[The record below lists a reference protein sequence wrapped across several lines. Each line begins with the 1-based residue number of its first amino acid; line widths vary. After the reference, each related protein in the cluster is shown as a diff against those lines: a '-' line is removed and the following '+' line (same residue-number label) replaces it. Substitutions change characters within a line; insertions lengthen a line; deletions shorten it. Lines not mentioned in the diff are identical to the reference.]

1 MSDKNI
7 LSPRKALNKAFLK
20 MKPLRSDITLFKNNL
35 VQLLDDCNDSESEE
49 FHKNLLSTFL
59 YKTYYSDKHFINTK
73 GRNDLVIHNGKDAK
87 SPVGVIVETK
97 KPGNKTEMLRPGNV
111 NTKAMQELV
120 LYYLRERI
128 TLNNLQL
135 KYLIATDIFEWYIFD
150 AQLFEK
156 LFAQNKKLVQ
166 LFNDFEAGRLGG
178 NKTEFFY
185 KEVAQPAIEAV
196 KENIVFTHFDIS
208 EYEKPLRNSEISD
221 DNKLIALQKIF
232 SPEHLLKKQFSNDSN
247 SLNKAFYNELLHIIG
262 LTEIKDGSKKI
273 ITRKKEQERNAGS
286 LLENA
291 ISQIDN
297 LDKFSVI
304 PNPSHF
310 GETSE
315 ERYFNLG
322 LELCITWINRI
333 LFLKL
338 LEAQLLS
345 YHKGNSEFRFM
356 SIHKISS
363 FDELNQLFFSV
374 LAKLPDERNAR
385 VKARFAKVP
394 YLNSSLFEQS
404 EIEQQ
409 SIFISNLSDEEML
422 PLIANSVLR
431 RSDKYSKA
439 KDVSSLEYLF
449 EFLDAYDFSSDG
461 SGEIQED
468 NKNLINASVLGLIFE
483 KINGYR
489 DGSFFTPGFITMYMC
504 HETIRRAVVQKFNE
518 TKGWN
523 CNNLDELYNKIE
535 DTAEAN
541 RIVNSI
547 KICDPAVGSG
557 HFLVSALNE
566 LISIKS
572 ELRILCDREGRR
584 LKEYNVEI
592 ENDELIL
599 TDEDGEIFEYKP
611 GNKESQ
617 RVQEALFHEKQTLI
631 ENCLFGVDINPNS
644 VKICRLRLWIELL
657 KNAYYKSSGNTKNVT
672 LSGVEGPFAGLT
684 ELETLPNIDINIKC
698 GNSLISRYALDADI
712 KQALKKS
719 KWNIDSYRL
728 AIQSYREASSKETKR
743 EMEKLIN
750 QIKSDFE
757 SEIAIN
763 DKRLKQL
770 NLLKGELV
778 SLTTEVTMFDRSAK
792 EKAAWNKKVEKLTNE
807 ISTIEKELEEIK
819 SNRIYDNA
827 FEWRFEFP
835 EVLNDD
841 GDFVGFDVVIGNPPY
856 IRQEEFSVIKPY
868 LQSHFET
875 FSGTADLYVYFV
887 ERGLQIA
894 KTNGNFIYILP
905 NKWMR
910 AGYGNAL
917 RKWIQQYTIGFIHD
931 FGDLPVFEEATT
943 YPCLWNIIKQKP
955 NQNTFISSNIQTLDF
970 TDRLESYI
978 QTIAFKVNSE
988 MLSDSGWT
996 LVDDSKQ
1003 KLLEKIKSKGIPL
1016 GEYVNGKIFRGVLTG
1031 LNEAFVID
1039 EETKSRMIAENP
1051 SSAEIIKP
1059 FLAGRDIKR
1068 YQQPKSDKY
1077 LILIP
1082 KGFTIK
1088 SFLQIDSFKA
1098 NEPPP
1103 RYGNMEYDAAWEW
1116 FSKKYPAVANH
1127 LLPFKSKATVRTD
1140 KGDFWWEL
1148 RACDYYEE
1156 FEKGKIIYP
1165 NICKQPEFVYDTS
1178 KQYTNQKCFIIPEAD
1193 KYLLALLNSRVTY
1206 FLFQNLLPKLRGD
1219 FYEPSYLY
1227 FKDFPIVES
1236 ENRSEFIT
1244 IADQII
1250 DAKSFNAAADTT
1262 ALESEIDRLVYELY
1276 GLSEEEIKMVEL

>member
-35 VQLLDDCNDSESEE
+35 VQLLDDCNYSESEA
-49 FHKNLLSTFL
+49 FHKTLLNKFL
-59 YKTYYSDKHFINTK
+59 DTTYYSGKHFINTK
-73 GRNDLVIHNGKDAK
+73 GYNDLVIHNGKDAK

-111 NTKAMQELV
+111 NAKAMQELV

-128 TLNNLQL
+128 TLNNLEL

-156 LFAQNKKLVQ
+156 LFAQDKKLVQ

-304 PNPSHF
+304 PNPSRF

-566 LISIKS
+566 LIAIKS

-592 ENDELIL
+592 QNDELIL
-599 TDEDGEIFEYKP
+599 TDEDGDIFEYKP

-657 KNAYYKSSGNTKNVT
+657 KNAYYKSSGNPKNVT
-672 LSGVEGPFAGLT
+672 LSGVEGSFAGMT

-712 KQALKKS
+712 KQALKKGKCSIDNYRTTIQNYRNASNKEMKRKMEELILSIKQELTYEIRANDPLKTRLDKLASELYNRFTGSFLFDMEQPYGESGKELEKRKKNEQS
-719 KWNIDSYRL
+719 KL
-728 AIQSYREASSKETKR
+728 
-743 EMEKLIN
+743 
-750 QIKSDFE
+750 E
-757 SEIAIN
+757 SEI
-763 DKRLKQL
+763 
-770 NLLKGELV
+770 
-778 SLTTEVTMFDRSAK
+778 
-792 EKAAWNKKVEKLTNE
+792 EKLTTKINE
-807 ISTIEKELEEIK
+807 IKTDV
-819 SNRIYDNA
+819 IYKNA

-841 GDFVGFDVVIGNPPY
+841 GDFIGFDVVIGNPPY

-875 FSGTADLYVYFV
+875 FAGTADLYVYFV
-887 ERGLQIA
+887 ERGLQIT
-894 KTNGNFIYILP
+894 KQNGSFIYILP

-917 RKWIQQYTIGFIHD
+917 RQWVQQYTIGFIHD

-955 NQNTFISSNIQTLDF
+955 TQNTFISSNIQTLDF

-978 QTIAFKVNSE
+978 ETIAFKVNSE
-988 MLSDSGWT
+988 MLSDAGWT

-1077 LILIP
+1077 LI
-1082 KGFTIK
+1082 FTRRG
-1088 SFLQIDSFKA
+1088 IDI
-1098 NEPPP
+1098 E
-1103 RYGNMEYDAAWEW
+1103 
-1116 FSKKYPAVANH
+1116 KYPAVLKHLNQYREQLEPKPANYSGNEWKGRK
-1127 LLPFKSKATVRTD
+1127 PGSYKWYEIQDAVDYFEEFDKSKIMLPD
-1140 KGDFWWEL
+1140 ISL
-1148 RACDYYEE
+1148 RCEAQFDSMGFYCVNTAY
-1156 FEKGKIIYP
+1156 
-1165 NICKQPEFVYDTS
+1165 
-1178 KQYTNQKCFIIPEAD
+1178 IIPGLSFSDLGILNARLILFFYASLSQTIRGGYLRFIRQYLEQIPIIKTNSLD
-1193 KYLLALLNSRVTY
+1193 KLV
-1206 FLFQNLLPKLRGD
+1206 Q
-1219 FYEPSYLY
+1219 E
-1227 FKDFPIVES
+1227 
-1236 ENRSEFIT
+1236 
-1244 IADQII
+1244 II
-1250 DAKSFNAAADTT
+1250 KIKTNTPTADTT
-1262 ALESEIDRLVYELY
+1262 TLESEIDRLVYELY
-1276 GLSEEEIKMVEL
+1276 GLSEEEIGIVEGEK

>member
-7 LSPRKALNKAFLK
+7 LTPRKALNKAFLK

-35 VQLLDDCNDSESEE
+35 VQLLNDCNDTESEE

-97 KPGNKTEMLRPGNV
+97 KPGNKSEMLRPANA
-111 NTKAMQELV
+111 NAKAMQELV

-128 TLNNLQL
+128 TLNNLEL

-156 LFAQNKKLVQ
+156 LFAQDKKLVQ
-166 LFNDFEAGRLGG
+166 LFDDFEAGRLGG

-185 KEVAQPAIEAV
+185 KEVAQSAIEAV

-221 DNKLIALQKIF
+221 DNKLISLQKIF

-262 LTEIKDGSKKI
+262 LTEVKDGSKKI

-345 YHKGNSEFRFM
+345 YHKGNPEFRFM

-439 KDVSSLEYLF
+439 KEVSSLEYLF

-599 TDEDGEIFEYKP
+599 TDEDGDIFEYKP

-657 KNAYYKSSGNTKNVT
+657 KNAYYKSSVT
-672 LSGVEGPFAGLT
+672 LSGVEGLT

-719 KWNIDSYRL
+719 QWTIDAYKV
-728 AIQSYREASSKETKR
+728 AIQSYREASNKETKR

-750 QIKSDFE
+750 RIKYDFE
-757 SEIAIN
+757 SEVAIN

-770 NLLKGELV
+770 NLLRGELAA
-778 SLTTEVTMFDRSAK
+778 LTSEVTMFDRSAK
-792 EKAAWNKKVEKLTNE
+792 EKAVWNKKVEKLTNE

-841 GDFVGFDVVIGNPPY
+841 GDFIGFDVVIGNPPY

-943 YPCLWNIIKQKP
+943 YPCLCNIIKQKS
-955 NQNTFISSNIQTLDF
+955 NQNTFISSNIQTLAYAVN
-970 TDRLESYI
+970 LENYL

-988 MLSDSGWT
+988 MLSDAGWT
-996 LVDDSKQ
+996 LVNDSKQ

-1016 GEYVNGKIFRGVLTG
+1016 GEYVNGKIFYGIKTG

-1039 EETKSRMIAENP
+1039 EETKIRLIAEDP
-1051 SSAEIIKP
+1051 ASADIIKP

-1148 RACDYYEE
+1148 RACDYYKE
-1156 FEKGKIIYP
+1156 FEKEKIIIPAITNKANYS
-1165 NICKQPEFVYDTS
+1165 CDTNHHYS
-1178 KQYTNQKCFIIPEAD
+1178 NDKTSIIPTED
-1193 KYLLALLNSRVTY
+1193 CYLLCVLNSKLIDF
-1206 FLFQNLLPKLRGD
+1206 FLKTIASTKQNG
-1219 FYEPSYLY
+1219 FYEYKPVYISQL
-1227 FKDFPIVES
+1227 PIVGKDKTNTGTILEIGRTIL
-1236 ENRSEFIT
+1236 ENKRNNIS
-1244 IADQII
+1244 
-1250 DAKSFNAAADTT
+1250 ADTT

-1276 GLSEEEIKMVEL
+1276 GLSEEEVKIVES

>member
-49 FHKNLLSTFL
+49 FHKTLLNKFL
-59 YKTYYSDKHFINTK
+59 DTTYYSGKHFINTK

-97 KPGNKTEMLRPGNV
+97 KPGNKSEMLRPGNV
-111 NTKAMQELV
+111 NAKAMQELV

-128 TLNNLQL
+128 TLNNLEL

-156 LFAQNKKLVQ
+156 LFAQDKKLVQ

-196 KENIVFTHFDIS
+196 KENIIFTHFDIS
-208 EYEKPLRNSEISD
+208 EYEKPLRNSEITD

-304 PNPSHF
+304 PNPSRF

-345 YHKGNSEFRFM
+345 YHKGNPEFRFM
-356 SIHKISS
+356 SIQKINS

-385 VKARFAKVP
+385 IKARFAKVP

-599 TDEDGEIFEYKP
+599 TDEDGDIFEYKP

-657 KNAYYKSSGNTKNVT
+657 KNAYYKSSCNPKNVT
-672 LSGVEGPFAGLT
+672 LSGVEGSFAGLT

-719 KWNIDSYRL
+719 QWTIDAYKV
-728 AIQSYREASSKETKR
+728 AIQSYREASNKETKR

-750 QIKSDFE
+750 RIKYDFE
-757 SEIAIN
+757 SEVAIN

-770 NLLKGELV
+770 NLLRGELAA
-778 SLTTEVTMFDRSAK
+778 LTSEVTMFDRSAK
-792 EKAAWNKKVEKLTNE
+792 EKAVWNKKVEKLTTE

-841 GDFVGFDVVIGNPPY
+841 GDFVGFDVMIGNPPY
-856 IRQEEFSVIKPY
+856 VQ
-868 LQSHFET
+868 LQKMGTISDDLKKLNFET
-875 FSGTADLYVYFV
+875 FEKTGDLYSLFY
-887 ERGLQIA
+887 EQGYNILADKGLL
-894 KTNGNFIYILP
+894 TFISS

-910 AGYGNAL
+910 AGYGEST
-917 RKWIQQYTIGFIHD
+917 RKFFAEKTNPVLLID
-931 FGDLPVFEEATT
+931 FAGQKIFDEATVDT
-943 YPCLWNIIKQKP
+943 NILIFTKEENQKKTLACIAKENSLNYLSVYVRQEGLQCNFSGKESWTILSPIEQSIK
-955 NQNTFISSNIQTLDF
+955 
-970 TDRLESYI
+970 R
-978 QTIAFKVNSE
+978 
-988 MLSDSGWT
+988 
-996 LVDDSKQ
+996 
-1003 KLLEKIKSKGIPL
+1003 KIEACGTPLKEWDIDIYRGI
-1016 GEYVNGKIFRGVLTG
+1016 LTG
-1031 LNEAFVID
+1031 YNEAFIID
-1039 EETKSRMIAENP
+1039 KNTKEKLIKEDPKSI
-1051 SSAEIIKP
+1051 EIIRP
-1059 FLAGRDIKR
+1059 ILRGRDIKR
-1068 YQQPKSDKY
+1068 YGYEFADLYLIATVPSLKIDIEEYPAIKKHLLSFGMERLEQTGKEYKKDGETVKARKKTANKWFETQDSISYWEDFSKQKIIWKIIGNQMAFSLDSDKY
-1077 LILIP
+1077 IVNNACYILT
-1082 KGFTIK
+1082 G
-1088 SFLQIDSFKA
+1088 SGL
-1098 NEPPP
+1098 
-1103 RYGNMEYDAAWEW
+1103 EY
-1116 FSKKYPAVANH
+1116 
-1127 LLPFKSKATVRTD
+1127 LLSV
-1140 KGDFWWEL
+1140 L
-1148 RACDYYEE
+1148 NS
-1156 FEKGKIIYP
+1156 KIITWYSITTNMNKTGVGDVQVGGQ
-1165 NICKQPEFVYDTS
+1165 NINLFPVPLLSKNEQKTFIELAQKIIAKKEIHEDT
-1178 KQYTNQKCFIIPEAD
+1178 TE
-1193 KYLLALLNSRVTY
+1193 LEL
-1206 FLFQNLLPKLRGD
+1206 
-1219 FYEPSYLY
+1219 
-1227 FKDFPIVES
+1227 IVE
-1236 ENRSEFIT
+1236 N
-1244 IADQII
+1244 
-1250 DAKSFNAAADTT
+1250 
-1262 ALESEIDRLVYELY
+1262 LVYELY
-1276 GLSEEEIKMVEL
+1276 KLTALEADFLSSL